1 MNSNFACF
9 LVSKLTLLIAGVAMC
24 SAQEAQPDNEIVEKP
39 ETLQQQMLGAW
50 VLAGK
55 PDAEIE
61 PKPGARMK
69 FIGLGYWLITQHN
82 PKNGQV
88 IFHHGGTYSLDG
100 DRYVETIAFANKSTK
115 QLIGVKSVFKIKI
128 ENEKLINIGQDNPFT
143 ELWYVLWSKKQ
154 TRLRLRLKR
163 SHLLTTLTWFA
174 KPIRSYALAAELQ
187 LIRFENTLLTTES
200 LHQTT

>member
-1 MNSNFACF
+1 
-9 LVSKLTLLIAGVAMC
+9 MC

-100 DRYVETIAFANKSTK
+100 CLLYTSPSPRDR
-115 QLIGVKSVFKIKI
+115 
-128 ENEKLINIGQDNPFT
+128 
-143 ELWYVLWSKKQ
+143 
-154 TRLRLRLKR
+154 TRSRMP
-163 SHLLTTLTWFA
+163 SSA
-174 KPIRSYALAAELQ
+174 
-187 LIRFENTLLTTES
+187 
-200 LHQTT
+200 